1 MHDLFKTNIVNNII
15 NLVKN
20 DKTCDTKYKFQNV
33 ITIEADCRKMHLD
46 LKSKMMISDFFFIFF

>member
-33 ITIEADCRKMHLD
+33 IMIETDC
-46 LKSKMMISDFFFIFF
+46 